1 MTRIESASE
10 VSAASLRA
18 MEGRL
23 AGAAGLLPQHARFG
37 AVGYGCTSA
46 VALIGADREGVK
58 ARNNREQNPIFI
70 WKSMNL
76 SL

>member
-1 MTRIESASE
+1 MTRIECASE
-10 VSAASLRA
+10 INAASLRA

-23 AGAAGLLPQHARFG
+23 TGAARLFPQHARFG

-46 VALIGADREGVK
+46 AALIGADREGAK
-58 ARNNREQNPIFI
+58 ARTIENRIQFI

>member
-1 MTRIESASE
+1 MHVTRIESASE

-23 AGAAGLLPQHARFG
+23 TGAAGLLPQHARFG

-46 VALIGADREGVK
+46 VALIGADREGVE
-58 ARNNREQNPIFI
+58 ARTIENRIRYSYGKVRN
-70 WKSMNL
+70 
-76 SL
+76 